1 MDSCVTGSPE
11 ERIWGDG
18 RAGGAG
24 DGGNCQVKWVGDER
38 EYNVISKSEAI
49 SRYLKQPRSY
59 DYQKLGF
66 G

>member
-1 MDSCVTGSPE
+1 MLLGLQ
-11 ERIWGDG
+11 RKGF
-18 RAGGAG
+18 GGMEGLEGLG